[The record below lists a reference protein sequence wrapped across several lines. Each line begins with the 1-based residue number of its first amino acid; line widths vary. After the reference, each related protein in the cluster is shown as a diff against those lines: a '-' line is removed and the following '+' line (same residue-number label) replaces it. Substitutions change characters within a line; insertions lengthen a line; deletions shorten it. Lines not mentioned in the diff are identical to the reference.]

1 MSEEA
6 PTAAMPA
13 GPAVLEP
20 AELAIL
26 QQELAMSQSTSSQ
39 KCMPS
44 RELAALAEKVY
55 ESARADETESL
66 TEGSSDPA
74 TSTAIE
80 CRICLQR
87 GQSSQRF
94 GVACANLAAAYASS
108 CFVVM
113 RILEGG
119 QVEAWNDTCHAR
131 EEPWRRIHVA
141 SAILSVNGV
150 CGDIKR
156 MQQELETATAV
167 SLTFCNPP
175 SVLSFCSVLRA
186 VSTGTELPSP
196 HLFWR
201 ESAKRLLTEHGMQMQ
216 MRTSSLHLNASK
228 AANLSVIVTTSPVPS
243 NPSTEMLDRVLASMQ
258 LVPGLGSAPK
268 IIVCDGCKCVP
279 PGNKT
284 NHKAGKVTI
293 EEAQRYEQFIER
305 LREKSAE
312 SCSCEDVAFFGT
324 QVLSLSDHHGFGFAV
339 KAALA
344 HITTDYVLVVQ
355 HDQEFIAGFD
365 LEALLETMSLHPG
378 VVKYV
383 GLPSVSTLNYEHAIR
398 SKYGLSLHCTT
409 EFGVPLTPLIF
420 FYDKPH
426 VCSTTHYRT
435 TIFGPGS
442 PVRKGDFIEETLGV
456 AEREDILQNGA
467 WMEAHAKYGT
477 FQLDYRD
484 LSDRQLAVIRHVN
497 GRAFLSPEQR
507 VAKGW
512 TATLRFVV

>member
-1 MSEEA
+1 
-6 PTAAMPA
+6 MPA
-13 GPAVLEP
+13 VPEP

-26 QQELAMSQSTSSQ
+26 QHELAISQSTTPQ

-55 ESARADETESL
+55 ESARADEMESL
-66 TEGSSDPA
+66 TKGSIDPA

-80 CRICLQR
+80 CRISLQR

-119 QVEAWNDTCHAR
+119 QVEAWNDTCQAC

-141 SAILSVNGV
+141 SAILSVNGI

-156 MQQELETATAV
+156 MQQELETTTAV

-175 SVLSFCSVLRA
+175 SVLALCSVLRA
-186 VSTGTELPSP
+186 ASTGTELPLP

-216 MRTSSLHLNASK
+216 MRMRTSSLRLNATK
-228 AANLSVIVTTSPVPS
+228 ATNLSVIVTTSPVPS

-279 PGNKT
+279 PGHKT

-312 SCSCEDVAFFGT
+312 SCKCEDAAFFGT
-324 QVLSLSDHHGFGFAV
+324 QVLSISDHHGFGFAV

-426 VCSTTHYRT
+426 VCSTTHYRA

-456 AEREDILQNGA
+456 AEREDILQNGMDA
-467 WMEAHAKYGT
+467 RPHKREAHAKYGT

-512 TATLRFVV
+512 TATLRFIV